1 MLCSDDEPPSMG
13 RPAAGPLQGLPMTTT
28 SPSPVNS
35 AKQGACRTPQRLVH
49 PSARLLRAAR
59 REASGASAVVRRL
72 PYRDHPAGT
81 ETLPLTFLKISAIPD
96 AQGRL
101 VTPSSSAAGPRTPDD
116 WSFKSGLL
124 RRVVTECL
132 ITPVPGTKYSKL
144 TWRDVSTRP
153 SQVNSTEFHTA
164 GGPLQHSADTREHKT
179 VTPAT

>member
-101 VTPSSSAAGPRTPDD
+101 VSPSSSAARTPVV

-132 ITPVPGTKYSKL
+132 ITPWAKYSKL

-153 SQVNSTEFHTA
+153 SQ
-164 GGPLQHSADTREHKT
+164 LQRVSYCSWPAAALRRHS
-179 VTPAT
+179 